1 MAQNYY
7 YSIWAGLSTR
17 EKYVL
22 YDFASDEITN
32 YRNFGILSILVRKG
46 LLYYDERLCALRVMS
61 RSFRNFILTVV
72 DKEEALQLEKEINIS
87 GTWETIRIVLV
98 IFLIAIAI
106 FLFATEKTAFNRVI
120 GFITAIASIGPLL
133 IAFVSNLKG
142 LSFGK

>member
-1 MAQNYY
+1 
-7 YSIWAGLSTR
+7 
-17 EKYVL
+17 
-22 YDFASDEITN
+22 
-32 YRNFGILSILVRKG
+32 
-46 LLYYDERLCALRVMS
+46 MS

-72 DKEEALQLEKEINIS
+72 DKNEALQLEINIS
-87 GTWETIRIVLV
+87 GTWETLRIVLV

-106 FLFATEKTAFNRVI
+106 FLFATEKTTFNRVI